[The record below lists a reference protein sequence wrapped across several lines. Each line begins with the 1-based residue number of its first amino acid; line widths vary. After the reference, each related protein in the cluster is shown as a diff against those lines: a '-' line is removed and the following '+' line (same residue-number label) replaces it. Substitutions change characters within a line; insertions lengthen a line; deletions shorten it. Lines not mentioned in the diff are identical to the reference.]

1 MGFSTKYP
9 SILEPSATDDPILK
23 ATCASCGA
31 KLKGDYCRK
40 CGEKKIIPERDF
52 SMRKF
57 MNQTMWH
64 FAHFD
69 SKLLRSVVLLFAKPG
84 FLTAEWIAGRR
95 VGYMKPLQLFVV
107 ASVLFY
113 FFLPTA
119 MAYFT
124 SVRDLEYGLEHKD
137 HFANTFEFDAA
148 AAIVRKVAAGQF
160 RSTDTEAQ
168 VIQLASGRSKSW
180 LFMLIPFW
188 GTLIFLL
195 FQRKMPWL
203 APQLIFAMHGMTFY
217 LLLDL
222 LIHAVIT
229 LLGVGRDYGHY
240 IFLILICSM
249 PVYQV
254 LAVRRVYGDAWG
266 WSVLK
271 GGLIALGFILSVLLY
286 RQIITISVLV

>member
-1 MGFSTKYP
+1 
-9 SILEPSATDDPILK
+9 
-23 ATCASCGA
+23 
-31 KLKGDYCRK
+31 
-40 CGEKKIIPERDF
+40 
-52 SMRKF
+52 
-57 MNQTMWH
+57 
-64 FAHFD
+64 
-69 SKLLRSVVLLFAKPG
+69 
-84 FLTAEWIAGRR
+84 
-95 VGYMKPLQLFVV
+95 
-107 ASVLFY
+107 
-113 FFLPTA
+113 
-119 MAYFT
+119 
-124 SVRDLEYGLEHKD
+124 LEYGLKQKD
-137 HFANTFEFDAA
+137 HLANTFEFDAD
-148 AAIVRKVAAGQF
+148 AAIARKVAAGQF
-160 RSTDTEAQ
+160 RSIDTEAQ

-254 LAVRRVYGDAWG
+254 LAVRRVYRDAWG

>member
-1 MGFSTKYP
+1 M
-9 SILEPSATDDPILK
+9 EPAVTDDLAVK
-23 ATCASCGA
+23 ETCASCGA
-31 KLKGDYCRK
+31 KLKGNYCRK

-57 MNQTMWH
+57 LDQTMWH

-69 SKLLRSVVLLFAKPG
+69 SKLLRSVVLLFVKPG

-119 MAYFT
+119 TAYFT
-124 SVRDLEYGLEHKD
+124 SIRDLEFGLEHKD
-137 HFANTFEFDAA
+137 HLANAFEFDAA
-148 AAIVRKVAAGQF
+148 AAIARKVAAGQF
-160 RSTDTEAQ
+160 NTADVEAQ
-168 VIQLASGRSKSW
+168 VMQMASVRSKSW
-180 LFMLIPFW
+180 LFILIPFW

-217 LLLDL
+217 LLFDL
-222 LIHAVIT
+222 SIHAILT
-229 LLGVGRDYGHY
+229 LFRASPDYGRY

-249 PVYQV
+249 PVYQT

-271 GGLIALGFILSVLLY
+271 GVVIALGFVASVLLY
-286 RQIITISVLV
+286 RQMITISVLL

>member
-1 MGFSTKYP
+1 MES
-9 SILEPSATDDPILK
+9 SATDDPILK

-57 MNQTMWH
+57 MNLTMWH

-69 SKLLRSVVLLFAKPG
+69 SKLMRSVALLFAKPG

-148 AAIVRKVAAGQF
+148 AAIARKVAVGQ
-160 RSTDTEAQ
+160 RSTADTTAQ
-168 VIQLASGRSKSW
+168 VMQLASERSKSW
-180 LFMLIPFW
+180 LFILIPFW
-188 GTLIFLL
+188 GALIFLL

-217 LLLDL
+217 ILFDL
-222 LIHAVIT
+222 SIHAVIT
-229 LLGVGRDYGHY
+229 LFGVSRDYGRY

-249 PVYQV
+249 PVYQT
-254 LAVRRVYGDAWG
+254 LAVRRVYGDAWV

-271 GGLIALGFILSVLLY
+271 GVVIALGFILSVLLY

>member
-1 MGFSTKYP
+1 MESST
-9 SILEPSATDDPILK
+9 IDDPILK

-69 SKLLRSVVLLFAKPG
+69 SKLMRSVALLFAKPG

-119 MAYFT
+119 TAYFT
-124 SVRDLEYGLEHKD
+124 SIRDLEFGLAHED
-137 HFANTFEFDAA
+137 HLANTFEFDAA
-148 AAIVRKVAAGQF
+148 AAIARKVAVGQ
-160 RSTDTEAQ
+160 RSTADTTAQ
-168 VIQLASGRSKSW
+168 VMQLASVRSKSW

-188 GTLIFLL
+188 GALIFLL
-195 FQRKMPWL
+195 FRRKMPWL

-217 LLLDL
+217 ILFDL
-222 LIHAVIT
+222 SIHAVIT
-229 LLGVGRDYGHY
+229 LFGVSRDYGRY

-254 LAVRRVYGDAWG
+254 LAVRRVYGDSWV

-271 GGLIALGFILSVLLY
+271 GIVIALGFVLSVLLY